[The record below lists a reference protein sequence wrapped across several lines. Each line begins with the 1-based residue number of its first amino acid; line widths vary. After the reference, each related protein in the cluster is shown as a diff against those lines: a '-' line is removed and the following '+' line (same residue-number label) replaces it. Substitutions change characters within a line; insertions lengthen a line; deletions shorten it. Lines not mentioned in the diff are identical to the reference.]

1 VIFVEGEVTP
11 FFIPAYCTIQPR
23 VFPRTLGTFLPLR
36 IGWGDLSRFGFEA
49 FGKCRKG
56 ICCQQ
61 RPEAESAGA
70 SESIRVNSRLKFL
83 DSVRKWAYLGNQ
95 NNFASFRKN
104 WMNIEAALKNL
115 DNQ

>member
-1 VIFVEGEVTP
+1 MPKRNLLSAKAGG
-11 FFIPAYCTIQPR
+11 R
-23 VFPRTLGTFLPLR
+23 VSGR
-36 IGWGDLSRFGFEA
+36 
-49 FGKCRKG
+49 
-56 ICCQQ
+56 
-61 RPEAESAGA
+61 
-70 SESIRVNSRLKFL
+70 ESIRVNSRLKFL